1 MYSALVIITLSIF
14 IGILTYLWLVGRDL
28 RHQES
33 TEAEMDA
40 PTSRV
45 RIYWDL
51 STIQIALIV
60 CGCSMAIMCLLFS
73 G

>member
-1 MYSALVIITLSIF
+1 MYSVFIIITSSIF

-28 RHQES
+28 RDLES
-33 TEAEMDA
+33 EETEMDA
-40 PTSRV
+40 STSRA

-51 STIQIALIV
+51 STIQVALIV

-73 G
+73 